1 LFTFNDQQ
9 RPDARVFVVVF
20 VVSLHFK
27 SKSKIVLVVLYGP
40 FGSAVS
46 FPLDLFLSRFVCI
59 HFPLFALRCI
69 AQSQHARVGISWSR
83 QSGSKRQVMVALFL
97 PHTLQSVF

>member
-1 LFTFNDQQ
+1 MISSAQTK
-9 RPDARVFVVVF
+9 RKSFVVVV

-46 FPLDLFLSRFVCI
+46 FPLDLFLSLFVCI

-69 AQSQHARVGISWSR
+69 AQSHARVGISWSR